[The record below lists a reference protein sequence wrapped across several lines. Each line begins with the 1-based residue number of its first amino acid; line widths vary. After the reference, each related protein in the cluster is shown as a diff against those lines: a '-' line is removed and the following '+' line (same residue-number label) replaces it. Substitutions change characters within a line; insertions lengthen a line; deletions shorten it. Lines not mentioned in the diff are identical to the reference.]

1 MYTFFGELGLELRV
15 YERLLR
21 LPVLGACSVLSGCC
35 IASRSETC
43 RSRVRCARVRLP
55 LLGACSALS
64 GFLGLLVSPRPFRP
78 SQKQL
83 TQDDD
88 TDEVEI
94 AVDNTAFMDE
104 FFSEV
109 GAFRVFLLN
118 GRKEP

>member
-1 MYTFFGELGLELRV
+1 MLSALGLLHREPFGDLQVACETRT
-15 YERLLR
+15 
-21 LPVLGACSVLSGCC
+21 GAAPAAWRVLS
-35 IASRSETC
+35 A
-43 RSRVRCARVRLP
+43 
-55 LLGACSALS
+55 LG
-64 GFLGLLVSPRPFRP
+64 FPGLLVSPRPFRP

>member
-1 MYTFFGELGLELRV
+1 MRHARV
-15 YERLLR
+15 Q
-21 LPVLGACSVLSGCC
+21 LPVLGTHSVL
-35 IASRSETC
+35 A
-43 RSRVRCARVRLP
+43 
-55 LLGACSALS
+55 
-64 GFLGLLVSPRPFRP
+64 GFLGLLVSPRPFCP

-109 GAFRVFLLN
+109 GAFRCVSS
-118 GRKEP
+118 EWM